1 MRKEPERRCNN
12 SLQRRAA
19 AALNAIVAAAALKAF
34 VAAACVLVAVAA
46 AEPEQCSG
54 RGEPA
59 SLIGKSV
66 SARLRHTPRAGVAHH
81 CAPARSRAGSRP
93 QIILFGDSITEHAS
107 GRFGWAAELTAAYTR
122 RADVINRGFSGYNSA
137 VAW

>member
-1 MRKEPERRCNN
+1 MRKEQERRRCND
-12 SLQRRAA
+12 SLQRR
-19 AALNAIVAAAALKAF
+19 IAAAALKAF
-34 VAAACVLVAVAA
+34 VAAACVLVAVAS
-46 AEPEQCSG
+46 AEPEQCSSP
-54 RGEPA
+54 GEPA
-59 SLIGKSV
+59 SLIGKSL
-66 SARLRHTPRAGVAHH
+66 SARLRRTPRAGVAHH

-107 GRFGWAAELTAAYTR
+107 GRFGWAAELTVAYTR

>member
-1 MRKEPERRCNN
+1 MRKEQERRRCND
-12 SLQRRAA
+12 SLQRR
-19 AALNAIVAAAALKAF
+19 IAAAALKAF
-34 VAAACVLVAVAA
+34 VAAACVLLAFASS
-46 AEPEQCSG
+46 EPEQCSS

-59 SLIGKSV
+59 SLIGKSL
-66 SARLRHTPRAGVAHH
+66 SARLRRTPRAGVAHH